1 MTYPKPVTAESV
13 AAARERL
20 LTAKTDPDQQ
30 VYAGNMAWH
39 IEQHASDQ
47 EGRTKDE
54 RVANWNDDAGCAGPP
69 SETTRSRAEMPANF
83 DDCEGIWHADRD
95 DVRSRGQQRR
105 LQGSRRSGL
114 ANFGV
119 IQSRLD

>member
-1 MTYPKPVTAESV
+1 MTYPKPVTAELV

-83 DDCEGIWHADRD
+83 DDCEGIWHAIEMTCAAGGNSEGFKDRD
-95 DVRSRGQQRR
+95 GADWLILG
-105 LQGSRRSGL
+105 
-114 ANFGV
+114 
-119 IQSRLD
+119 